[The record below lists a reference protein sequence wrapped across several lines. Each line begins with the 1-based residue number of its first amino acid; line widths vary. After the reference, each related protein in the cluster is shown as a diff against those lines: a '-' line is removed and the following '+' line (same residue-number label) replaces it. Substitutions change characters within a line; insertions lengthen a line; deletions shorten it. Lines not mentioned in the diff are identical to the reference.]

1 MSATVIG
8 IFVGILLAIA
18 AILGGF
24 GGFLLA
30 LGLGLIGLVVGA
42 QIEGRVDLGSMVQA
56 GRRRG

>member
-1 MSATVIG
+1 MSTSVIG
-8 IFVGILLAIA
+8 IFIGIFLAIA
-18 AILGGF
+18 AILGVF

-30 LGLGLIGLVVGA
+30 LGFAVIGLVVGA